1 MKKQFVTK
9 LLLAFASMAAMA
21 QTAPAPGI
29 TANGQKQAVVVA
41 ANAPLNVALTLK
53 NAPAGSADWWIA
65 MVSSAAPDKVFTLDL
80 QKGWVDGITPVLTG
94 TLPDIA
100 SPITLINE
108 VMPAGDYVFLF
119 GLDQTPDGQLSPA
132 SLVYDSVAVRMEN
145 APTTAAIPAAL
156 VGTWGSS
163 SRTLHFNADGSY
175 SSVSLYS
182 DLGAYGCIVIRR
194 METANEGTFQVSGNS
209 LVVKVTGGTVK
220 TWNCNYDTA
229 FAPNKLTQ
237 QSPFDT
243 TYQWA
248 ISGNTLSL
256 DDGSGGAYAVS
267 TYTKQ

>member
-1 MKKQFVTK
+1 MKMPQWIGA
-9 LLLAFASMAAMA
+9 LALVIGAPSVLA
-21 QTAPAPGI
+21 QPTPNI
-29 TANGQKQAVVVA
+29 TANGQQKAVVVA
-41 ANAPLNVALTLK
+41 AATPLNVAITLK

-65 MVSSAAPDKVFTLDL
+65 MVSSAAPDKVFTLDW

-132 SLVYDSVAVRMEN
+132 SLVVDSVAVRVEN
-145 APTTAAIPAAL
+145 APSAGAIPAAL

-194 METANEGTFQVSGNS
+194 METANEGTFQATSNS
-209 LVVKVTGGTVK
+209 LLVKVTGGTVK

-243 TYQWA
+243 TYKWA
-248 ISGNTLSL
+248 ISGNTLTL

-267 TYTKQ
+267 TYSKQ